1 MISLE
6 GRTAVVTG
14 GSQGIGRAIAL
25 KLAEN
30 GADIAIP
37 YIGNP
42 DRAAETV
49 SMIEALGRKVKTYTC
64 DVSNFEQSKEI
75 VAQIIEDFGKIDIL
89 VNNAGITRD
98 GLALSMKEADFD
110 AVIAVNLKGTFNMI
124 HHFYQHFMK
133 KRYGKIIN
141 IASVVGI
148 TGNAGQANYSA
159 SKAGVI
165 GLTKTIAKELASR
178 HVTCNA
184 IAPGF
189 INTDM
194 TAVLSDKVKES
205 MAAAIPLK
213 RMGDPED
220 IANLALFLASDLSS
234 YITGE
239 VIRIDGGLAI

>member
-1 MISLE
+1 MGLAI
-6 GRTAVVTG
+6 VTG
-14 GSQGIGRAIAL
+14 GSRGIGAAIAERL
-25 KLAEN
+25 AADGHDVVINCASSVDKAEAVAEKCRAHGVNAVPMQWDVSDHAACEKALAEIKERL
-30 GADIAIP
+30 GVP
-37 YIGNP
+37 Y
-42 DRAAETV
+42 
-49 SMIEALGRKVKTYTC
+49 
-64 DVSNFEQSKEI
+64 
-75 VAQIIEDFGKIDIL
+75 IL

-239 VIRIDGGLAI
+239 VIRVDGGMCM